1 MKNQI
6 GLVLMI
12 LVCNFLQAQEKEEVS
27 KIEFTQEDN
36 TKKEEE
42 IFAFVEIMPE
52 FPGGED
58 AFLRMLQ
65 KNIRYPSEAVTKNIQ
80 GTVMVEF
87 VVEKDGSISQPRVV
101 KGIGGGCN
109 EESLRVIKL
118 MPKWKPAKQNG
129 KNVRVYFTAPIRFR
143 LE

>member
-1 MKNQI
+1 MKN
-6 GLVLMI
+6 I
-12 LVCNFLQAQEKEEVS
+12 LFICLIILSSIQLQAQEIVDSTKMEV
-27 KIEFTQEDN
+27 KIEDS

-52 FPGGED
+52 FPSGE
-58 AFLRMLQ
+58 AALLRFLQM
-65 KNIRYPSEAVTKNIQ
+65 NIRYPAEAVTKNIQ

-109 EESLRVIKL
+109 EESLRVIRL
-118 MPKWKPAKQNG
+118 MPKWKPAKQKG
-129 KNVRVYFTAPIRFR
+129 KNVRVYYTVPITFR

>member
-1 MKNQI
+1 MKNLLFI
-6 GLVLMI
+6 CLII
-12 LVCNFLQAQEKEEVS
+12 LSSIQLQAQEIVDSTKMEV
-27 KIEFTQEDN
+27 KIEDS

-52 FPGGED
+52 FPSGE
-58 AFLRMLQ
+58 AALLRFLQM
-65 KNIRYPSEAVTKNIQ
+65 NIRYPAEAATKNIQ

-109 EESLRVIKL
+109 EESLRVIRL
-118 MPKWKPAKQNG
+118 MPKWKPAKQKG
-129 KNVRVYFTAPIRFR
+129 KNVRVYYTVPITFR